1 MLRAG
6 MSARDRDDAARAL
19 SLAVMDFNNAA
30 PVDVSPVLGESGV
43 VARSQWTMLLEALE
57 SGEDFKDV
65 NFGRLSPETKAAI
78 NAIRKEEGV
87 TLLDG
92 DDLIIPGNV
101 VRKFHEKR
109 VLKDGMSAE
118 QVADMLLRVFH
129 EEADFVSATRYP
141 HIQALVV
148 LRKDL
153 SDMGFIGRNEK
164 TGETVIK
171 SVYHVETKKIDKKLG
186 IKNPSPQGGA
196 AFPHTV
202 DDANSASPFAAPR
215 LSTVQRRTGEEN
227 VLHVN
232 KPVNL
237 SPAREPAAV
246 KGWETP
252 EAAREAEALGL
263 AQQDEALRQQMAEL
277 EARGALDPDE
287 AAHARAESADTAAI
301 GNEVLH
307 CAWTAEG

>member
-109 VLKDGMSAE
+109 ILENRMSAD
-118 QVADMLLRVFH
+118 QVAEMLLRIFH
-129 EEADFVSATRYP
+129 GGADVVAATRYP

-171 SVYHVETKKIDKKLG
+171 SVYREKTKTVGNRLG
-186 IKNPSPQGGA
+186 GSGASGTGGTLT
-196 AFPHTV
+196 PHSV
-202 DDANSASPFAAPR
+202 DDAAASPFAAGR
-215 LSTVQRRTGEEN
+215 LSTVRSGGEET

-232 KPVNL
+232 RPVNL

-252 EAAREAEALGL
+252 EAAREAEAR
-263 AQQDEALRQQMAEL
+263 ERSM
-277 EARGALDPDE
+277 
-287 AAHARAESADTAAI
+287 RA
-301 GNEVLH
+301 
-307 CAWTAEG
+307 